1 MIKFTETLKYLQ
13 LYLSVNIKRRGVHQN
28 KHSQRDNLANKKR
41 KIKMNSWSPGSK
53 KKKIKKTQKRGQ
65 KEREKGK
72 DGWIE
77 GRNERRE
84 GGRMEGR

>member
-1 MIKFTETLKYLQ
+1 MSLVHMIKFTETLKYLQ

-53 KKKIKKTQKRGQ
+53 KKKKSRKHKREDRKKGR
-65 KEREKGK
+65 KEKM
-72 DGWIE
+72 DG
-77 GRNERRE
+77 
-84 GGRMEGR
+84 

>member
-41 KIKMNSWSPGSK
+41 KIKMSSWSSGSK
-53 KKKIKKTQKRGQ
+53 KKKSRKHKREDRKKGR
-65 KEREKGK
+65 KEKI
-72 DGWIE
+72 DG
-77 GRNERRE
+77 
-84 GGRMEGR
+84 

>member
-1 MIKFTETLKYLQ
+1 MVHMIKFTETLKYLQ

-53 KKKIKKTQKRGQ
+53 KKKSRKHKREDRKKGR
-65 KEREKGK
+65 KEKM
-72 DGWIE
+72 DG
-77 GRNERRE
+77 
-84 GGRMEGR
+84 